1 MSDDSP
7 KEIVVKYKVDES
19 CLKPSED
26 KDFCQEVKAGQTYGF
41 TASITAVSCPKDR
54 KDWDKKH
61 S

>member
-54 KDWDKKH
+54 KD
-61 S
+61 